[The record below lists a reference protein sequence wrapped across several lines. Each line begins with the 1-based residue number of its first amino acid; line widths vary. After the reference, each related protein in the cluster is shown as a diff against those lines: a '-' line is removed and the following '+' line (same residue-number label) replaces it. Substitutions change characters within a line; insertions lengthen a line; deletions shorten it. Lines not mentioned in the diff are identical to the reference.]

1 MKKTEFRRIYNPKN
15 LLFLKK
21 WTMNLCTFEKKNIN
35 KKKMDFSES
44 L

>member
-15 LLFLKK
+15 LFFKK
-21 WTMNLCTFEKKNIN
+21 WTINLCTFEKKNNIN
-35 KKKMDFSES
+35 KKKMDFSGS

>member
-21 WTMNLCTFEKKNIN
+21 WTINLCTFEKKNNN
-35 KKKMDFSES
+35 KKNNGF
-44 L
+44 

>member
-21 WTMNLCTFEKKNIN
+21 WTIYLCTFEKKIII
-35 KKKMDFSES
+35 KKTTDFSDS